1 MYLITGITGQD
12 GVFLT
17 RNILSKDSNAKI
29 VGTSRSSK
37 TKQFYKNLQYLDKN
51 INVENIDIVKEDLLD
66 SNKIVELLKRYNP
79 EKIINLSGPSS
90 VYESLDSESK
100 SYETIKIIFKNLS
113 NACIELKNLPAF
125 FQASSSEM
133 FNQNTNMSLD
143 ENTQFNPSSPYAKA
157 KHEIHIEL
165 DNLRKQYDW
174 NINSGIMF
182 NHESEFRNDEY
193 LFMKIINS
201 AIKIKNGDKHTV
213 QLGSLDVI
221 RDWSYASDFSEAIFR
236 IVADDIGDDYVIGS
250 GEGNSI
256 KSLVEIVFNYFDL
269 NWELYIT
276 VDENLL
282 RPGDP
287 EKIIS
292 NPKKILDKL
301 DWKTETSFEKLIEKC
316 IKYQMQH

>member
-51 INVENIDIVKEDLLD
+51 INVENIDLVKDDLLD
-66 SNKIVELLKRYNP
+66 SNKILELLRRYNP

-113 NACIELKNLPAF
+113 NACIESNNLPVF

-133 FNQNTNMSLD
+133 FNQNTNIPLD
-143 ENTQFNPSSPYAKA
+143 ENTQFSPSSPYAKA
-157 KHEIHIEL
+157 KHEIHMEL

-213 QLGSLDVI
+213 KLGSLDVI

-236 IVADDIGDDYVIGS
+236 IVADDIGDDYIIGS

-256 KSLVEIVFNYFDL
+256 KSLVENVFNYFDL

-301 DWKTETSFEKLIEKC
+301 GWKTETSFEKLIEKC
-316 IKYQMQH
+316 IKYQIQY